1 MNADGIPRRR
11 EFQRKKTEND
21 GKIVS
26 FFFQRKT
33 TNRHRNSSNSP
44 ESRNGR
50 FFLLLLLL
58 LLLCVCVCVCGWKN
72 KCETTHRQRC
82 RITRRR
88 EAFRR
93 AALQQKASSMLL
105 LLLFLCFFCSIVGCK
120 KKTNKRFGNGAGATD
135 TSASLAGR
143 RSTERWAPPTTR
155 TN

>member
-58 LLLCVCVCVCGWKN
+58 LLLCVCVCVWLEKQMRNDAPSTVSHYAAAGGVSPRRPPTESVVDVVVVVVFVFFLFDCWLQEKN
-72 KCETTHRQRC
+72 KQKIWQWRRCHRHVRV
-82 RITRRR
+82 
-88 EAFRR
+88 A
-93 AALQQKASSMLL
+93 
-105 LLLFLCFFCSIVGCK
+105 
-120 KKTNKRFGNGAGATD
+120 
-135 TSASLAGR
+135 R
-143 RSTERWAPPTTR
+143 RSPLD
-155 TN
+155 